1 MNVAYVYGI
10 GHRAFLHAYCAVAV
24 YLYYL
29 ALWSFVGIAP
39 EFRKGVGAV
48 KYLLA
53 DAISVRNALRVF
65 FMVVFVYEFLFPFS
79 DKLPVR
85 VVANIKDRIATKH

>member
-1 MNVAYVYGI
+1 MNVADVYGV
-10 GHRAFLHAYCAVAV
+10 GHRAFLHAYCAIAV

-29 ALWSFVGIAP
+29 VRSFVGIAP

-65 FMVVFVYEFLFPFS
+65 FTVVFVYEFLFPFS

>member
-1 MNVAYVYGI
+1 MNITYVDGV

-29 ALWSFVGIAP
+29 VRTFVGIAP

-48 KYLLA
+48 
-53 DAISVRNALRVF
+53 
-65 FMVVFVYEFLFPFS
+65 
-79 DKLPVR
+79 
-85 VVANIKDRIATKH
+85 

>member
-1 MNVAYVYGI
+1 MNVADVYGV
-10 GHRAFLHAYCAVAV
+10 GHRAFLHAYCAIAV

-29 ALWSFVGIAP
+29 VRSFIGIAP

-53 DAISVRNALRVF
+53 NAICVRNALRVF
-65 FMVVFVYEFLFPFS
+65 LTVVFVYKFLFPFS
-79 DKLPVR
+79 DKFPVR

>member
-10 GHRAFLHAYCAVAV
+10 GHSAFLHAYCAIAV

-29 ALWSFVGIAP
+29 VRSFVGIAP

-53 DAISVRNALRVF
+53 NAISVWNALRVF
-65 FMVVFVYEFLFPFS
+65 LPVVFVYKFLFPFS
-79 DKLPVR
+79 DKFPVR